1 MSTAKG
7 RLHMLQTETTK
18 KTTANNT
25 LETNNYTLGIDMGV
39 ASIGY
44 AIIDETTKKII
55 HLGTRCFPSP
65 ATNTDNNAATRRL
78 ARAQRRNTARKVMR
92 RHKLFTYLQTL
103 SLLPPFTQTQ
113 LEMLNAPMPTEF
125 CTVASKRREMVRRY
139 AQLRN
144 SIITSLDAK
153 LFKEWLS
160 FLEHRPHYAKTYLKK
175 LPNIFPYFLRSI
187 ALDEQIDRY
196 SLGRIIYYF
205 GQRKGFLSNRKNLA
219 KELEDEKKNKINS
232 AVNSLEVQIQK
243 NQCRTLGEYL
253 AKYVDINKET
263 IRKRYTARSMY
274 TYEYNLII
282 SSQNNLVNKIK
293 NEFDDKSIF
302 DTIYKILF
310 YQRPLKSVKKLIGG
324 CELEEVLCGK
334 TNIKRAKKCLLTSQ
348 QFRIW
353 QNINNLKI
361 VSTSNESIE
370 RELTLKEKNC
380 IFDICQKNNEVSLV
394 TLAKNLNLNNEKFK
408 NDMYFNKTKKKGES
422 QVTQIERKIIG
433 NKTLSKI
440 AGAYK
445 KIFELSKL
453 EQEKIINAILSFDN
467 TEILTKY
474 FIEKKSIPE
483 LDAQKLAK
491 VYLEDG
497 YLSYSTKAIKKL
509 LPHMQNGKLLHEAI
523 ELAGYTNSKNNKI
536 NDLLPAYVTI
546 NKYSNNP
553 AVLRSL
559 SQLRLVV
566 NAIIK
571 KYGKPKIIRVEL
583 ARDLKSSQKEK
594 IKNFNQNK
602 ANKDENERIKKELT
616 KKNINV
622 SASNIE
628 KFKLWQECNFQ
639 CPYTG
644 YCIGFDDLFGG
655 NPTFDVEHIIPLS
668 RSCNDFF
675 ANKTL
680 CRNDKNRNKKQN
692 HTPFE
697 AYSITDPD
705 EYEKILKRVE
715 KFNSPYKYKKLS
727 LFKAQN
733 IDKEFSSRML
743 NDTRY
748 ASKLATQYLGLLY
761 GGIVDSEGN
770 MRVRVSSGQ
779 VTAILRNNWKLNK
792 LLSQENA
799 KTRLDHRHH
808 AIDALVIA
816 LTNERAI
823 QLINKSASRGDFKYE
838 NRFSNIE
845 IIWPDLLEQTKKY
858 LNKMLISFYV
868 SPKINALLHEETILS
883 KKNENFYYRKNI
895 NEIKS
900 YINNTDKYDKF
911 VLDPALTNII
921 KNKYNENILSQTK
934 ITNTNTVIFDQT
946 KIDTLPYLTVK
957 NSSNKTSPFAK
968 EANDK
973 IYVKSFR
980 NKTDNTENS
989 VLEIGTGI
997 QKRYVAK
1004 NYYHHISVFSTNKKD
1019 IHDII
1024 FSKYLDVIKRK
1035 KSGQCI
1041 IVKKHHNDPEAK
1053 FLFYLKKSDIFEI
1066 EENGVKQYYI
1076 IIGFEADNRIKY
1088 SHIYDAQKK
1097 PTRKSINN
1105 LLKMKFKKLKISPL
1119 GEILQ

>member
-1 MSTAKG
+1 
-7 RLHMLQTETTK
+7 MLQTETTK

-25 LETNNYTLGIDMGV
+25 LDTNNYTLGIDMGV

-44 AIIDETTKKII
+44 AIIDESSKKII
-55 HLGTRCFPSP
+55 HMGSRCFPSP

-92 RHKLFTYLQTL
+92 RHKLFTYLQKH

-113 LEMLNAPMPTEF
+113 LEMLHAPIPTEF

-144 SIITSLDAK
+144 QIMTSLDAT
-153 LFKEWLS
+153 LFKEWLN

-175 LPNIFPYFLRSI
+175 LPNIFIYFLRSI

-196 SLGRIIYYF
+196 SLGRIIYFF

-219 KELEDEKKNKINS
+219 KELVDEKKNKISS
-232 AVNSLEVQIQK
+232 AVNSLAGHIQETK
-243 NQCRTLGEYL
+243 CRTLGEYL

-274 TYEYNLII
+274 THEYNLII
-282 SSQNNLVNKIK
+282 SSQNSLVNKIK
-293 NEFDDKSIF
+293 NEFDDNSVF

-334 TNIKRAKKCLLTSQ
+334 KNIKRAKKCLLTSQ
-348 QFRIW
+348 EFRIW
-353 QNINNLKI
+353 QSINNLKI
-361 VSTSNESIE
+361 VSTSNDPSE
-370 RELTLKEKNC
+370 RELKPHEKNS
-380 IFDICQKNNEVSLV
+380 IFDICQKKAEVSLV
-394 TLAKNLNLNNEKFK
+394 TLAKDLKLKNEKFK
-408 NDMYFNKTKKKGES
+408 NDMYFNKNKKKSEDKNAP
-422 QVTQIERKIIG
+422 TERRIIG

-440 AGAYK
+440 ASAYK

-453 EQEKIINAILSFDN
+453 EQEKIINAIISFDN
-467 TEILTKY
+467 SEILKKY

-483 LDAQKLAK
+483 LEAQKLAN
-491 VYLEDG
+491 VSLEDG
-497 YLSYSTKAIKKL
+497 YLNYSSKAIKKL
-509 LPHMQNGKLLHEAI
+509 LPHMQKGEMLHKAI
-523 ELAGYTNSKNNKI
+523 VSAGYANSKNNKI
-536 NDLLPAYVTI
+536 HDLLPAYVTI
-546 NKYSNNP
+546 NKYGNNP

-583 ARDLKSSQKEK
+583 ARDLKLSNQEK
-594 IKNFNQNK
+594 SKIFKQNN
-602 ANKDENERIKKELT
+602 ANKLENKKITTELNE
-616 KKNINV
+616 KNINV

-628 KFKLWQECNFQ
+628 KYKLWQECNYQ
-639 CPYTG
+639 CPYSG
-644 YCIGFDDLFGG
+644 NCIGFFDLFGD
-655 NPTFDVEHIIPLS
+655 NPIFDVEHIIPLS
-668 RSCNDFF
+668 RSCDDSF

-680 CRNDKNRNKKQN
+680 CRNDINRNKKQN
-692 HTPFE
+692 YTPFE
-697 AYSITDPD
+697 AFSITDPD
-705 EYEKILKRVE
+705 EYEKILMRVE
-715 KFNSPYKYKKLS
+715 KFNSPFKYKKLFR
-727 LFKAQN
+727 FKAQN
-733 IDKEFSSRML
+733 IDTEFSARML

-761 GGIVDSEGN
+761 GGIVDSEGSQ
-770 MRVRVSSGQ
+770 RVRVSSGQ
-779 VTAILRNNWKLNK
+779 VTAILRKNWKLNK
-792 LLSQENA
+792 LLSQENT

-816 LTNERAI
+816 LTNESAI
-823 QLINKSASRGDFKYE
+823 KLINKSASRGEFKYE
-838 NRFSNIE
+838 NRFSKIE
-845 IIWPDLLEQTKKY
+845 IIWPDLLQQTQKH
-858 LNKMLISFYV
+858 LNKMLISFYI

-900 YINNTDKYDKF
+900 YINNTEKYDKF

-921 KNKYNENILSQTK
+921 KNKYNENLLSQTK

-980 NKTDNTENS
+980 NKTNYKETS
-989 VLEIGTGI
+989 VLEIGTGT

-1004 NYYHHISVFSTNKKD
+1004 NSNHHISVFSTNTKD
-1019 IHDII
+1019 GNDFLI
-1024 FSKYLDVIKRK
+1024 STYLDVFNRK
-1035 KSGQCI
+1035 KAGQSI
-1041 IVKKHHNDPEAK
+1041 ILKKHPSDPEAK
-1053 FLFYLKKSDIFEI
+1053 FLFYLQKSDVFEI
-1066 EENGVKQYYI
+1066 EEKNGVKQYRI
-1076 IIGFEADNRIKY
+1076 I
-1088 SHIYDAQKK
+1088 
-1097 PTRKSINN
+1097 KSISSEGAIFHTTMFDARTQKEQRATGDYPNN
-1105 LLKMKFKKLKISPL
+1105 KITKLLEFNFKKLHISPI
-1119 GEILQ
+1119 GEILS